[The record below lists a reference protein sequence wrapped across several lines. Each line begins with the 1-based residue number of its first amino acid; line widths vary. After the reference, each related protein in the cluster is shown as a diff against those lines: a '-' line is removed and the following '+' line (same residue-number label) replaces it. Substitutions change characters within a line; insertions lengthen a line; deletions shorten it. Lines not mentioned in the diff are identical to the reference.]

1 MVHDV
6 SGGQPCV
13 TLRDRFEMMG
23 SRMNESN
30 SLPVYLQDHLA
41 GAVHAIDL
49 LERLRDSHG
58 SDRIGEFAGSIL
70 TDVRLDFDV
79 LKHLSEEIGEG
90 SSGIKEIASRLAE
103 KAARIKLD
111 DGGKTGFETFE
122 SLEFLTLGVHGKLAL
137 WRALEVAATIDVR
150 LQGVDY
156 SLLQRRAQAQEE
168 KIEQERLRLSRTV
181 FRSEPG
187 PEIPEGLQPEV
198 A

>member
-1 MVHDV
+1 
-6 SGGQPCV
+6 
-13 TLRDRFEMMG
+13 
-23 SRMNESN
+23 MNEPN
-30 SLPVYLQDHLA
+30 ALPIYLQDHLA
-41 GAVHAIDL
+41 GAEHAIDL
-49 LERLRDSHG
+49 LDRLSELHE
-58 SDRIGEFAGSIL
+58 SDRIGEFARVIL

-79 LKHLSEEIGEG
+79 LKHLSEEVGEG

-103 KAARIKLD
+103 KAARLKLD

-137 WRALEVAATIDVR
+137 WRALEVAAAIDAR

-156 SLLQRRAQAQEE
+156 SLLQRRAQAQED
-168 KIEQERLRLSRTV
+168 KIELERLELSRTV
-181 FRSEPG
+181 FRPEPG